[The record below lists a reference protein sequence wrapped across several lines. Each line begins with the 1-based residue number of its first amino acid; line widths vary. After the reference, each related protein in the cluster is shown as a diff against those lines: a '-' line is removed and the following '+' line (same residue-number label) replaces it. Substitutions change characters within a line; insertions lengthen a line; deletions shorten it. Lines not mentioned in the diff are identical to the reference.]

1 MQELIQLPWDFD
13 TMEIAFDVTGI
24 FVSWFTVITV
34 ISFGQH
40 YLNRPHPWLSKINE
54 GLYPFYILHQTVI
67 IFIGFYI
74 CQLPWSI
81 AVKFWSVSF
90 ATLAGCIAFYLI
102 FIRPFNVVRFLFG
115 MKGKK

>member
-1 MQELIQLPWDFD
+1 VD
-13 TMEIAFDVTGI
+13 TIETAFDVTAI

-34 ISFGQH
+34 IAYGQH

-67 IFIGFYI
+67 IFIGYYI

-81 AVKFWSVSF
+81 TAKYLTVSF
-90 ATLAGCIAFYLI
+90 FTLISCVGFYI
-102 FIRPFNVVRFLFG
+102 TFIRPFNAMRILFG
-115 MKGKK
+115 MKKKLKA